1 MQSLEEKTA
10 SNKVVV
16 KTCYITD
23 FIYLAVHIIYMFFFI
38 YAKLYIMIG
47 FNIASIIVYLLFII
61 LLKKGKYYIYAL
73 CCGNEFLIFMSAG
86 TITCG
91 FNAGFQLCIIGLCVV
106 SFYTTYFSKK
116 KVIYK
121 SIIWVAISLVLYLIL
136 HFYCSFNAPVYNLE
150 KWISVTLYSI
160 HSVAVFG
167 FIASYLVIFVKY
179 ALTLE
184 NRIINESRID
194 NLTKIHNRYDLYNY
208 LDSIE
213 NKTDYMLSIF
223 DIDDFKQINDAY
235 GHICGDFILKELA
248 RLAKNTLSDS
258 FVSRYGGEEFVV
270 ITKMYSD
277 FDEAALSLE
286 KFREDIENHIFMYG
300 NDEIHITITI
310 GVEQYSNNIKT
321 EEWINLADKKLYRGK
336 NSGKNITVK
345 Y

>member
-47 FNIASIIVYLLFII
+47 FNIASIIAYLLFLI
-61 LLKKGKYYIYAL
+61 LLKKGKYYMYAL
-73 CCGNEFLIFMSAG
+73 SCGNEFLIFMSAG
-86 TITCG
+86 AVTCG
-91 FNAGFQLCIIGLCVV
+91 FSAGFQLCLIGLCVV
-106 SFYTTYFSKK
+106 SFYTAYFSKK

-121 SIIWVAISLVLYLIL
+121 AVIWVAISLALYLIL
-136 HFYCSFNAPVYNLE
+136 HFYSSFNEPVYKLDR
-150 KWISVTLYSI
+150 WLTITLYAI
-160 HSVAVFG
+160 HATASFT
-167 FIASYLVIFVKY
+167 FIASYLVIFVRY

-194 NLTKIHNRYDLYNY
+194 NLTQIHNRYDLYNY
-208 LDSIE
+208 LDSID

-223 DIDDFKQINDAY
+223 DIDDFKMINDEY

-248 RLAKNTLSDS
+248 CIAKNTLSDS

-277 FDEAALSLE
+277 YEEASLILE
-286 KFREDIENHIFMYG
+286 KFREDIENHIFIYG
-300 NDEIHITITI
+300 GKEIHITITI
-310 GVEQYSNNIKT
+310 GIEQYSNDIKT

-336 NSGKNITVK
+336 NSGKNITIR
-345 Y
+345 